1 MMKLKSIAILMLLLL
16 IPNPSLSGEITDTE
30 WNILNYLVVTYYSSS
45 ARKVECTAYNLNGA
59 PIGGGRGYTQGGV
72 SRISIDTP
80 DKYVGK
86 KLDVS
91 CKDLR

>member
-1 MMKLKSIAILMLLLL
+1 MKLKSIAILMLLLL

-59 PIGGGRGYTQGGV
+59 PRRWPWLY
-72 SRISIDTP
+72 SRWSFEDINRHT
-80 DKYVGK
+80 
-86 KLDVS
+86 
-91 CKDLR
+91 